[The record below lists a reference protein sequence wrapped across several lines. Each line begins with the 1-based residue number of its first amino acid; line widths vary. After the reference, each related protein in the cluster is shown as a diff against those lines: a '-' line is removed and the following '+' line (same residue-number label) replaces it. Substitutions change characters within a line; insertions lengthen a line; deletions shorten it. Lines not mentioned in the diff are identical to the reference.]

1 MEEKA
6 IEVKNLTK
14 KFKKVI
20 AVKNASF
27 DVEYGELFAFLG
39 PNGAGKSTTIRILT
53 TLAVPTSGEVH
64 VAGYNVIKDGEK
76 VRKKIGLVADKM
88 ILYDRLTAYENVEF
102 FAKLYGL
109 APAEI
114 KKRANEL
121 FEILE
126 ISEWRN
132 EYVSKFSTGM
142 KQKINIIRALI
153 PQPDILFLDE
163 PTLGLDPHTTVS
175 LRNFI
180 KHLNKDMGKT
190 IVLTTHDL
198 HEVEMLADTIAIINK
213 GEIVTKDS
221 KNNIKEYFHENLQVE
236 VEFENT
242 EEAKLLTLEPLEI
255 QGTRLTYQVD
265 NLNEFLK
272 EIDNKNIKLKH
283 IKTIEPS
290 LEDIFVKITSN

>member
-14 KFKKVI
+14 KFKKVT

-102 FAKLYGL
+102 FAKLYGM
-109 APAEI
+109 APVEI

-221 KNNIKEYFHENLQVE
+221 KNNVKEYFHENPQVE